1 MWAFL
6 MVSSDVVYWWIKK
19 NNNSLPLSAV
29 NQIIIKFPLLAI
41 NFGVLIFNL
50 FVSFCSDSSLSKMSP
65 CSEAGKLCNPCLDAA
80 KACNL
85 NETCKR
91 LKSAYNS
98 ICSKAMPPQPSLAN
112 QEPCSR
118 KRCQKV
124 SAQSSFIYLLFIFLF
139 QQHNWKCYLLV
150 IYLILSHFM

>member
-1 MWAFL
+1 MCPG
-6 MVSSDVVYWWIKK
+6 VSGVSV
-19 NNNSLPLSAV
+19 SLSL
-29 NQIIIKFPLLAI
+29 
-41 NFGVLIFNL
+41 NL
-50 FVSFCSDSSLSKMSP
+50 FSRCPDSSLSKMSP
-65 CSEAGKLCNPCLDAA
+65 CSEAGKPCNPCLDAA

-98 ICSKAMPPQPSLAN
+98 ICSKATPPQSPMAN

-124 SAQSSFIYLLFIFLF
+124 REESFIKFYMFM
-139 QQHNWKCYLLV
+139 
-150 IYLILSHFM
+150 LSVSFS